1 MEGMVLLTNQFIDI
15 LAYVTIGIIA
25 LYFLL
30 FLIPLIFALTKKKEV
45 LKKQK
50 NINLI
55 FIQQSHVLSDVVK
68 LIHEEDVTL
77 DVSLMEKIAK
87 INQSLVGRKDMIKK
101 EEINEINTIQN
112 SLILLLKSDNPKAE
126 QYKESLAQ
134 LADIYRKDSAS
145 YNLVVNAYNY
155 WISFLP
161 YRPLFKIFK
170 FKQFDLI

>member
-1 MEGMVLLTNQFIDI
+1 MVLLANQFIDI

-77 DVSLMEKIAK
+77 DVSLMEKISK

-101 EEINEINTIQN
+101 EEIAPTVEWNISDLTIRLNIRLLPGKTIFESTYAAIEASTRLPKVPAIEISTVLKMYLEKGTHDVLIRKNR
-112 SLILLLKSDNPKAE
+112 SL
-126 QYKESLAQ
+126 
-134 LADIYRKDSAS
+134 
-145 YNLVVNAYNY
+145 
-155 WISFLP
+155 
-161 YRPLFKIFK
+161 
-170 FKQFDLI
+170 